1 MSHLRLYMILVV
13 VMFIWGM
20 NLPALKYLTVQMGPV
35 TMTSLRIFLASAT
48 VFAILYFSKLI
59 RKPAKKEWAYIIAGS
74 LLNVAFHHYFISL
87 GLSLTSGTNASLILG
102 TGPIMTAVFSLL
114 LLQLFPSKWQWLGFI
129 LGVCGV
135 AATILAGGNGLSDI
149 SRGDAYILFAII
161 SQVLSFVVI
170 TKAAKTLDP
179 RLLTAY
185 MLLLGSLE
193 LFVIGLVQ
201 EPGEWKMFGE
211 MDMAFWLLILAS
223 GILATG
229 IGHMC
234 YNYSVGQVGPPKAAI
249 FMNLNTLFALLGS
262 VIFLGESINQNHLV
276 GLLLIVCGVVL
287 GSGTAEEWWARKI
300 ESTADKR
307 KEEKV
312 SRAKN

>member
-1 MSHLRLYMILVV
+1 MNHLKLYLILVM

-35 TMTSLRIFLASAT
+35 TMTSLRIFLAGVT
-48 VFAILYFSKLI
+48 VFILLHAMGLA
-59 RKPAKKEWAYIIAGS
+59 RKPAKKEWAYIVGGS
-74 LLNVAFHHYFISL
+74 LLNVVIHHSFISL
-87 GLSLTSGTNASLILG
+87 GLALTSGTNASLILG
-102 TGPIMTAVFSLL
+102 IGPIMTAIFSLL
-114 LLQLFPSKWQWLGFI
+114 LLKLSPSKWQWLGFGMGV
-129 LGVCGV
+129 LGVT
-135 AATILAGGNGLSDI
+135 ATILAGGKGLSDI
-149 SRGDAYILFAII
+149 SIGDGYVLLAII

-185 MLLLGSLE
+185 MLLIGSVG
-193 LFVIGLVQ
+193 LFVIGFLL
-201 EPGEWKMFGE
+201 EPGQWKMFGA
-211 MDMAFWLLILAS
+211 MDTTFWLLIVAS

-229 IGHMC
+229 VGHMS
-234 YNYSVGQVGPPKAAI
+234 YNHSVGEVGPPKAAI

-276 GLLLIVCGVVL
+276 GLLLIVGGVL
-287 GSGTAEEWWARKI
+287 FGSGTVEDWWKRKI
-300 ESTADKR
+300 DMAAGRR

-312 SRAKN
+312 GRAKS